1 MIFIDKKYIKFIYN
15 KSMIEILWVIYKG
28 LRSFAIKW
36 YSIWY
41 KGNFINIVIIYFQYG
56 DQGLFRL
63 SQCYYKTTKR

>member
-1 MIFIDKKYIKFIYN
+1 
-15 KSMIEILWVIYKG
+15 MIEILWVIYKG